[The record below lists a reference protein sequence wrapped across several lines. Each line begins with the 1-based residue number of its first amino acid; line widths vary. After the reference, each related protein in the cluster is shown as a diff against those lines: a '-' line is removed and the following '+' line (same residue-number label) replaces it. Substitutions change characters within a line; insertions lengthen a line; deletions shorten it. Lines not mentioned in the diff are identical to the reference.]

1 MAESDVLDERDAT
14 HLLRRAAFG
23 GTPRDRDRLVGRSRG
38 AAVDGL
44 LNVKARAVRGPASRK
59 NDHKRVVRLQSW
71 WLRRMMSSRYGLQ
84 EKMVLFWHNHFPT
97 SISVISRLDALAE
110 QLAMYR
116 MYGLGSFRELVYQVT
131 RDRAMLDFLDG
142 RRSQVG
148 EVNENFA
155 RELMELFTLGPVDED
170 GVPNYTQDD
179 VVEMARALTGFTFD
193 WKDKKQAVSLSS
205 SRFDDG
211 QKQVFTGRPNAMAGM
226 LGVEHPDGTPFAS
239 GTNVLETLFSH
250 RDSQGRPTLARFLVR
265 KLWAWFATP
274 EVDDTL
280 VDELSEVFVASDYDI
295 GALLQVLLTHDAF
308 YSEEARTSTTK
319 MPVEFV
325 MQASLALG
333 AKPNLKEMWRSLREM
348 GMELLDP
355 PGVEGWQHGAA
366 WIATSRYLARLQLAQ
381 SLASGRGGKD
391 LFRFKPKLPK
401 DASVSGLVDDALG
414 RLGLE
419 VSDTT
424 RQQLIAHL
432 GEGEFGSEEW
442 YEMKYRGL
450 FALLLSLPEF
460 QVH

>member
-1 MAESDVLDERDAT
+1 MSQ
-14 HLLRRAAFG
+14 
-23 GTPRDRDRLVGRSRG
+23 
-38 AAVDGL
+38 
-44 LNVKARAVRGPASRK
+44 
-59 NDHKRVVRLQSW
+59 KRVIGLQSW
-71 WLRRMMSSRYGLQ
+71 WLRRMMSARYALQ
-84 EKMVLFWHNHFPT
+84 EKMVLFWHDHFP
-97 SISVISRLDALAE
+97 SAISVVGRLDAVAE
-110 QLAMYR
+110 QHAMFR
-116 MYGLGSFRELVYQVT
+116 MYGLGSFRTLVHQVT

-142 RRSQVG
+142 RRSKAG
-148 EVNENFA
+148 EVNENYA
-155 RELMELFTLGPVDED
+155 RELMELFTLGPIDED

-179 VVEMARALTGFTFD
+179 VVELARALTGFSWD
-193 WKDKKQAVSLSS
+193 WKDKKQTVYLDP

-211 QKQVFTGRPNAMAGM
+211 PKQLFTGRPHAMAGM
-226 LGVEHPDGTPFAS
+226 LGVEHADGAPFAPS
-239 GTNVLETLFSH
+239 ANVLDALFEH

-274 EVDDTL
+274 EVEDAL
-280 VDELSEVFVASDYDI
+280 VDELSDAFVASGYDI
-295 GALLQVLLTHDAF
+295 GALLRALLTHDAF
-308 YSEEARTSTTK
+308 YSDEARSSTTK

-325 MQASLALG
+325 LQAALALG
-333 AKPNLKEMWRSLREM
+333 AKPKLKEIWRSLRDM

-366 WIATSRYLARLQLAQ
+366 WVATSRYLARLQLAQ

-401 DASVSGLVDDALG
+401 DASVAGLVDDALA

-419 VSDTT
+419 VSEAT

-432 GEGEFGSEEW
+432 GEGELGSQAW

-450 FALLLSLPEF
+450 FVLLLSLPEF

>member
-1 MAESDVLDERDAT
+1 
-14 HLLRRAAFG
+14 
-23 GTPRDRDRLVGRSRG
+23 
-38 AAVDGL
+38 
-44 LNVKARAVRGPASRK
+44 
-59 NDHKRVVRLQSW
+59 
-71 WLRRMMSSRYGLQ
+71 MMSRRYGLQ
-84 EKMVLFWHNHFPT
+84 EKMVLFWHNHIPT

-110 QLAMYR
+110 QLAKYR

-142 RRSQVG
+142 RRSKVG
-148 EVNENFA
+148 EVNENYA
-155 RELMELFTLGPVDED
+155 RELMELFTLGPVDDD

-179 VVEMARALTGFTFD
+179 VVEMARALTGFTWD
-193 WKDKKQAVSLSS
+193 WKDKKQTVYLSS

-211 QKQVFTGRPNAMAGM
+211 QKLLFAGRSNAMAGM
-226 LGVEHPDGTPFAS
+226 LGVEHADGAPFAPA
-239 GTNVLETLFSH
+239 TNVLDALFSH

-274 EVDDTL
+274 DAEDTL
-280 VDELSEVFVASDYDI
+280 VDELSDVFVASDYDI
-295 GALLQVLLTHDAF
+295 GALLQALLTHDAF
-308 YSEEARTSTTK
+308 YGEEARSSTTK

-325 MQASLALG
+325 VQASLALG
-333 AKPNLKEMWRSLREM
+333 AKPKLKEMWRSLREM

-366 WIATSRYLARLQLAQ
+366 WVATSRYLARLQLAQ
-381 SLASGRGGKD
+381 SLASGRSGKD

-401 DASVSGLVDDALG
+401 EASVSGLVDDALG
-414 RLGLE
+414 RLALE
-419 VSDTT
+419 VSEAT

-432 GEGEFGSEEW
+432 GEGELGSEEW

>member
-1 MAESDVLDERDAT
+1 MAASDILDERDAA
-14 HLLRRAAFG
+14 HLLRRASFG
-23 GTPRDRDRLVGRSRG
+23 GTPRDRDRLVGESRG
-38 AAVDGL
+38 AAVDRL
-44 LNVKARAVRGPASRK
+44 LNVKPRAVRGPASSK
-59 NDHKRVVRLQSW
+59 SDHKRVVRLQSW

-84 EKMVLFWHNHFPT
+84 EKMVLFWHNHFP
-97 SISVISRLDALAE
+97 SSVSVVNRLDAVAE
-110 QLAMYR
+110 QLAMFR
-116 MYGLGSFRELVYQVT
+116 MYGLGSFRDLVYQVT

-142 RRSQVG
+142 RRSQIG

-170 GVPNYTQDD
+170 GVPNYAQDD
-179 VVEMARALTGFTFD
+179 VVELARALTGFTWD
-193 WKDKKQAVSLSS
+193 WKDKKQTVYLSA

-211 QKQVFTGRPNAMAGM
+211 QKQIFSGRPNAMAGM
-226 LGVEHPDGTPFAS
+226 LGVEHEDGTLFAP
-239 GTNVLETLFSH
+239 GVNVLEALFSH

-274 EVDDTL
+274 EADDTL
-280 VDELSEVFVASDYDI
+280 VDELSDVFVASDYDI
-295 GALLQVLLTHDAF
+295 GALLQALLTHDAF
-308 YSEEARTSTTK
+308 YSEEARSSTTK

-325 MQASLALG
+325 VQASLALG
-333 AKPNLKEMWRSLREM
+333 AKPKLKEMWRSLRDM

-366 WIATSRYLARLQLAQ
+366 WVATSRYLARLQLAQ
-381 SLASGRGGKD
+381 SLASGRKGKD

-419 VSDTT
+419 VSEAT

-432 GEGEFGSEEW
+432 GEGELGSEEW